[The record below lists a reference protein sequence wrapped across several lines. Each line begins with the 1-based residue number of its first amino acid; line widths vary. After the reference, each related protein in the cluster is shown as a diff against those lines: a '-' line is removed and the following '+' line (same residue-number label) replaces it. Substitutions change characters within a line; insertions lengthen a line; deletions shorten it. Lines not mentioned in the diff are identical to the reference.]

1 MLRYSC
7 HPIRTSL
14 EVICMGLRQHL
25 VMLVVLLASPC
36 TTNICCGAASVK
48 VEGVRIACSSEG
60 SGDPVVLIHGL
71 HASTELNW
79 RSPGIIKKL
88 AQNYRVICLD
98 LPGHGES
105 DKPESSD
112 AYGLQMV
119 RDVAKVLEYLKVE
132 KAHVVGYSL
141 GGMVALKFAA
151 VHSEMTLS
159 VTLCGMGWMKEG
171 GLLQRFWNNIAGRES
186 SRTPEACVKG
196 IAELALSE
204 TELKVIFQPVTVIIG
219 SDDPVKRL
227 YVKPLQ
233 AARPD
238 WPVVEISGGGHLT
251 TIKMPEFQNAL
262 VKSLNEKSK

>member
-1 MLRYSC
+1 MS
-7 HPIRTSL
+7 
-14 EVICMGLRQHL
+14 LRQRI
-25 VMLVVLLASPC
+25 VMIVAVLLAFPF
-36 TTNICCGAASVK
+36 TTGIGCGDESVK
-48 VEGVRIACSSEG
+48 VDGVRIACSSKG

-71 HASTELNW
+71 HSSTERNW
-79 RSPGIIKKL
+79 RDPGIIRML

-105 DKPESSD
+105 DKPESKD

-119 RDVAKVLEYLKVE
+119 HDVARIMEHLKVQ
-132 KAHVVGYSL
+132 KAHIVGYSL

-151 VHSEMTLS
+151 VHSDMTLS

-171 GLLQRFWNNIAGRES
+171 GMLQRFWNNMAGRES

-204 TELKVIFQPVTVIIG
+204 ADLKSISRPVTVIIG

-227 YVKPLQ
+227 YVKPLE

-251 TIKMPEFQNAL
+251 TIKMPEFQTAL

>member
-1 MLRYSC
+1 MD
-7 HPIRTSL
+7 
-14 EVICMGLRQHL
+14 LRQHIL
-25 VMLVVLLASPC
+25 LFVAVLLTLPC
-36 TTNICCGAASVK
+36 SADICCGEGSVK
-48 VEGVRIACSSEG
+48 VDGVRIAFSSEG

-88 AQNYRVICLD
+88 AQNYQVICLD

-105 DKPESSD
+105 DKPESKD
-112 AYGLQMV
+112 VYGLQMV
-119 RDVAKVLEYLKVE
+119 HDVAKIMEHLKVR
-132 KAHVVGYSL
+132 KAHIVGYSL
-141 GGMVALKFAA
+141 GGMVALKFAD
-151 VHSEMTLS
+151 VHSDMTLS

-171 GLLQRFWNNIAGRES
+171 GLLQRFWNNMAGRES

-204 TELKVIFQPVTVIIG
+204 TELKGISQPVTVIIG

-251 TIKMPEFQNAL
+251 TIKMPEFHAAL
-262 VKSLNEKSK
+262 VKCLDQNSK

>member
-1 MLRYSC
+1 MD
-7 HPIRTSL
+7 
-14 EVICMGLRQHL
+14 LRQHI
-25 VMLVVLLASPC
+25 VLLVAVLLTLPY
-36 TTNICCGAASVK
+36 TADICCGAESVK
-48 VEGVRIACSSEG
+48 IDGIRIAFSSEG

-71 HASTELNW
+71 HSSTELNW
-79 RSPGIIKKL
+79 RNPGIVKKL
-88 AQNYRVICLD
+88 AQNYQVICLD

-105 DKPESSD
+105 DKPELKD
-112 AYGLQMV
+112 AYGLQMAH
-119 RDVAKVLEYLKVE
+119 DVGKIMEHLKVR
-132 KAHVVGYSL
+132 KAHIVGYSL

-151 VHSEMTLS
+151 VHSDMTLS

-171 GLLQRFWNNIAGRES
+171 GLLQRFWNNMAGRES

-204 TELKVIFQPVTVIIG
+204 TELKAISQPVTVIIG

-238 WPVVEISGGGHLT
+238 WAVVEISGGGHLT
-251 TIKMPEFQNAL
+251 TIKMPEFHSAL

>member
-1 MLRYSC
+1 MD
-7 HPIRTSL
+7 
-14 EVICMGLRQHL
+14 LRQHIVPL
-25 VMLVVLLASPC
+25 VAVLLALPY
-36 TTNICCGAASVK
+36 TANICCGAESVK
-48 VEGVRIACSSEG
+48 IDGVRIAFSSEG

-71 HASTELNW
+71 HSSTELNW
-79 RSPGIIKKL
+79 KNPGIIKML
-88 AQNYRVICLD
+88 AENYQVICLD

-105 DKPESSD
+105 DKPESKD

-119 RDVAKVLEYLKVE
+119 HDVAKVMEHLKVQ
-132 KAHVVGYSL
+132 KAHLVGYSL
-141 GGMVALKFAA
+141 GSMVALKFAA
-151 VHSEMTLS
+151 VHSDMTLS

-171 GLLQRFWNNIAGRES
+171 GLLQRFWNNMAGRES

-204 TELKVIFQPVTVIIG
+204 AELKAISRPVTVIIG

-251 TIKMPEFQNAL
+251 TIKMTEFQNAL
-262 VKSLNEKSK
+262 AKSLNEKAK

>member
-1 MLRYSC
+1 MK
-7 HPIRTSL
+7 
-14 EVICMGLRQHL
+14 LRQHI
-25 VMLVVLLASPC
+25 VMLVAVLLALPY
-36 TTNICCGAASVK
+36 TDDICCGAESVK
-48 VEGVRIACSSEG
+48 IDGVRIACSSEG

-71 HASTELNW
+71 HSSTEMNW
-79 RSPGIIKKL
+79 RNPGIIKVL

-105 DKPESSD
+105 DKPESRD

-119 RDVAKVLEYLKVE
+119 HDVARILEHLKVQ
-132 KAHVVGYSL
+132 KAHIVGYSL

-151 VHSEMTLS
+151 VHSDTTLS
-159 VTLCGMGWMKEG
+159 VTLCGMGWLKEG
-171 GLLQRFWNNIAGRES
+171 GLLQRFWSNMAGRES

-204 TELKVIFQPVTVIIG
+204 TELKAISQPVTVIIG

-227 YVKPLQ
+227 YVKPLE

-238 WPVVEISGGGHLT
+238 WPVTEISGAGHLT
-251 TIKMPEFQNAL
+251 TIKMPEFHTAL
-262 VKSLNEKSK
+262 VKSLNEKTK

>member
-1 MLRYSC
+1 MKLRK
-7 HPIRTSL
+7 HI
-14 EVICMGLRQHL
+14 
-25 VMLVVLLASPC
+25 VMLVAVLLALPY
-36 TTNICCGAASVK
+36 TDDICCGAESVK
-48 VEGVRIACSSEG
+48 IDGVRIACSSEG

-71 HASTELNW
+71 HSSTEMNW
-79 RSPGIIKKL
+79 RNPGIIKVL

-105 DKPESSD
+105 DKPESRD

-119 RDVAKVLEYLKVE
+119 HDVARILEHLKVQ
-132 KAHVVGYSL
+132 KAHIVGYSL

-151 VHSEMTLS
+151 VHSDTTLS
-159 VTLCGMGWMKEG
+159 VTLCGMGWLKEG
-171 GLLQRFWNNIAGRES
+171 GLLQRFWSNMAGRES

-204 TELKVIFQPVTVIIG
+204 TELKAISQPVTVIIG

-238 WPVVEISGGGHLT
+238 WPIVEIPGGGHLT
-251 TIKMPEFQNAL
+251 TIKMPEFHTAM
-262 VKSLNEKSK
+262 VKSLNEKTK

>member
-1 MLRYSC
+1 MD
-7 HPIRTSL
+7 
-14 EVICMGLRQHL
+14 LRQHI
-25 VMLVVLLASPC
+25 VLLVTVLLTLPYTAD
-36 TTNICCGAASVK
+36 ICCGAESVK
-48 VEGVRIACSSEG
+48 IDGIRIAFSSEG

-71 HASTELNW
+71 HSSTELNW
-79 RSPGIIKKL
+79 RNPGIVKKL
-88 AQNYRVICLD
+88 AQNYQVICLD

-105 DKPESSD
+105 DKPESKD
-112 AYGLQMV
+112 AYGLQMAH
-119 RDVAKVLEYLKVE
+119 DVGKIMEHLKVR
-132 KAHVVGYSL
+132 KAHIVGYSL

-151 VHSEMTLS
+151 VHSDMTLS

-171 GLLQRFWNNIAGRES
+171 GLLQRFWNNMAGRES

-204 TELKVIFQPVTVIIG
+204 TELKAISQPVTVIIG

-251 TIKMPEFQNAL
+251 TIKMPEFHTAL
-262 VKSLNEKSK
+262 INSLNEKSK

>member
-1 MLRYSC
+1 M
-7 HPIRTSL
+7 
-14 EVICMGLRQHL
+14 ELRQHI
-25 VMLVVLLASPC
+25 VMFVVVVVLASPY
-36 TTNICCGAASVK
+36 TADICCGAESVK
-48 VEGVRIACSSEG
+48 VDGVRIACSSEG

-71 HASTELNW
+71 HASTDLNW
-79 RSPGIIKKL
+79 KNPGIIKKL
-88 AQNYRVICLD
+88 ARSYQVICLD

-119 RDVAKVLEYLKVE
+119 QDVAKVMEHLKVR
-132 KAHVVGYSL
+132 KAHIVGYSL

-151 VHSEMTLS
+151 MHSDMTLS

-171 GLLQRFWNNIAGRES
+171 GLLQRFWTNIAGRES
-186 SRTPEACVKG
+186 SQTPEACVKG

-204 TELKVIFQPVTVIIG
+204 TELKVISQPVTVIIG

-251 TIKMPEFQNAL
+251 TIKMPEFQTAL
-262 VKSLNEKSK
+262 AKSLNEKSK

>member
-1 MLRYSC
+1 MD
-7 HPIRTSL
+7 
-14 EVICMGLRQHL
+14 LRQHI
-25 VMLVVLLASPC
+25 VMLIAVLLASPY
-36 TTNICCGAASVK
+36 NASICCGDESVK
-48 VEGVRIACSSEG
+48 VDGVRIAFSSEG

-79 RSPGIIKKL
+79 RNPGIIKML

-105 DKPESSD
+105 DKPESKD

-119 RDVAKVLEYLKVE
+119 QDVARIMQHLKVQ
-132 KAHVVGYSL
+132 KAHIVGYSL

-151 VHSEMTLS
+151 VHSDMTLS

-171 GLLQRFWNNIAGRES
+171 GLLQRFWNSMAGRES

-204 TELKVIFQPVTVIIG
+204 ADLKSISQPVTVIIG

-233 AARPD
+233 TARPD

-251 TIKMPEFQNAL
+251 TIKMPEFHTAL
-262 VKSLNEKSK
+262 AKSLNEKSK

>member
-1 MLRYSC
+1 MK
-7 HPIRTSL
+7 
-14 EVICMGLRQHL
+14 LRQHI
-25 VMLVVLLASPC
+25 VMLVAVLLALPY
-36 TTNICCGAASVK
+36 TDDICCGAESVK
-48 VEGVRIACSSEG
+48 IDGVRIACSSEG

-71 HASTELNW
+71 HSSTEMNW
-79 RSPGIIKKL
+79 RNPGIIKVL

-105 DKPESSD
+105 DKPESRD

-119 RDVAKVLEYLKVE
+119 HDVARILEHLKVQ
-132 KAHVVGYSL
+132 KAHIVGYSL

-151 VHSEMTLS
+151 VHSDTTLS
-159 VTLCGMGWMKEG
+159 VTLCGMGWLKEG
-171 GLLQRFWNNIAGRES
+171 GLLQRFWSNMAGRES

-204 TELKVIFQPVTVIIG
+204 TELKAISQPVTVIIG

-227 YVKPLQ
+227 YVKPLE

-238 WPVVEISGGGHLT
+238 WPVPEISGVGHLT
-251 TIKMPEFQNAL
+251 TIKMPEFHTAL
-262 VKSLNEKSK
+262 VKSLNEKTK

>member
-1 MLRYSC
+1 MD
-7 HPIRTSL
+7 
-14 EVICMGLRQHL
+14 LRQHIVIL
-25 VMLVVLLASPC
+25 VAVLLASPY
-36 TTNICCGAASVK
+36 TASICCGAESVK
-48 VEGVRIACSSEG
+48 VDGVRIAFSSEG

-71 HASTELNW
+71 HSSTELNW
-79 RSPGIIKKL
+79 RNPGIIKML
-88 AQNYRVICLD
+88 AKNYRVICLD

-105 DKPESSD
+105 DKPESKD

-119 RDVAKVLEYLKVE
+119 HDVARIMEHLKVQ
-132 KAHVVGYSL
+132 KAHIVGYSL
-141 GGMVALKFAA
+141 GGMVALKFADE
-151 VHSEMTLS
+151 HPEMTLS

-171 GLLQRFWNNIAGRES
+171 GLLQRFWNNMAGRES

-204 TELKVIFQPVTVIIG
+204 TELKAISQPVTVIIG
-219 SDDPVKRL
+219 SDDPAKRL

-251 TIKMPEFQNAL
+251 TLKMPEFHAAL
-262 VKSLNEKSK
+262 INSLNEKSK

>member
-1 MLRYSC
+1 MD
-7 HPIRTSL
+7 
-14 EVICMGLRQHL
+14 LRQHI
-25 VMLVVLLASPC
+25 VMLVAVFLASPY
-36 TTNICCGAASVK
+36 TADICCSAEAVK
-48 VEGVRIACSSEG
+48 VDGVQIAFSSEG

-71 HASTELNW
+71 NSSTELNW
-79 RSPGIIKKL
+79 KNPGIIKKL

-105 DKPESSD
+105 DKPESKD

-119 RDVAKVLEYLKVE
+119 HDVAEIMEQLKVK
-132 KAHVVGYSL
+132 KAHIVGYSL

-151 VHSEMTLS
+151 VHSDMTLS

-171 GLLQRFWNNIAGRES
+171 GLLQRFWNNVAGRES

-204 TELKVIFQPVTVIIG
+204 TELKAISQPVTVIIG
-219 SDDPVKRL
+219 SDDPVRRL

-251 TIKMPEFQNAL
+251 TIKMPGFQNAL
-262 VKSLNEKSK
+262 VKSLNEKSR